1 MEEKPN
7 EPAFPENETVC
18 YDNVSAMDMTIARNM
33 AMTIAI
39 KLQCALGA
47 NGFGADRQLVVGR
60 IFDMLQR
67 QSLRRDRSCGAF
79 AQRSRHFSCKPVE
92 ERLPI
97 PTCTQPLTRSAP
109 YCVQTRRRRSRSRRG
124 PIPRSA
130 YGTAPHRHA
139 VVDKRPLRYATPIR
153 GLHLAYG
160 GAARIRGGER
170 AEIVQADRHR
180 SGFVHGFEVKF
191 IVDMQYEV
199 SGTRSTSLDLSAIR
213 YT

>member
-92 ERLPI
+92 GTFADTDLHAAVDEERTIL
-97 PTCTQPLTRSAP
+97 RANASATITK
-109 YCVQTRRRRSRSRRG
+109 QTRPDSTVGVRYRSPSSCRRR
-124 PIPRSA
+124 
-130 YGTAPHRHA
+130 
-139 VVDKRPLRYATPIR
+139 
-153 GLHLAYG
+153 
-160 GAARIRGGER
+160 
-170 AEIVQADRHR
+170 
-180 SGFVHGFEVKF
+180 
-191 IVDMQYEV
+191 
-199 SGTRSTSLDLSAIR
+199 
-213 YT
+213 

>member
-92 ERLPI
+92 GTFADTDLHAAVDEGAHHIAVSYTHLTLPTI
-97 PTCTQPLTRSAP
+97 A
-109 YCVQTRRRRSRSRRG
+109 
-124 PIPRSA
+124 
-130 YGTAPHRHA
+130 
-139 VVDKRPLRYATPIR
+139 
-153 GLHLAYG
+153 
-160 GAARIRGGER
+160 
-170 AEIVQADRHR
+170 
-180 SGFVHGFEVKF
+180 
-191 IVDMQYEV
+191 
-199 SGTRSTSLDLSAIR
+199 
-213 YT
+213 

>member
-1 MEEKPN
+1 M
-7 EPAFPENETVC
+7 ASARTASWSSAGYSIC
-18 YDNVSAMDMTIARNM
+18 SSVSP
-33 AMTIAI
+33 
-39 KLQCALGA
+39 
-47 NGFGADRQLVVGR
+47 
-60 IFDMLQR
+60 
-67 QSLRRDRSCGAF
+67 CGAIG
-79 AQRSRHFSCKPVE
+79 PVE
-92 ERLPI
+92 PSRSGAAIFPANQSRERLPI

-160 GAARIRGGER
+160 GAARIWGGER

-199 SGTRSTSLDLSAIR
+199 SGTGSTSLDLSAIR

>member
-60 IFDMLQR
+60 IFDMPQR

-92 ERLPI
+92 GTFADTDLHAAVDEGAHHIACKRVGDDHEADEARFHGRVRYRSPI
-97 PTCTQPLTRSAP
+97 VMPSSISVRCG
-109 YCVQTRRRRSRSRRG
+109 TRRQYAVFTSRMVVPPGFGVANEPKSCRPIVIAAASFMALRS
-124 PIPRSA
+124 
-130 YGTAPHRHA
+130 
-139 VVDKRPLRYATPIR
+139 
-153 GLHLAYG
+153 
-160 GAARIRGGER
+160 
-170 AEIVQADRHR
+170 
-180 SGFVHGFEVKF
+180 KF

-199 SGTRSTSLDLSAIR
+199 SGTRVHLA
-213 YT
+213 

>member
-67 QSLRRDRSCGAF
+67 QS
-79 AQRSRHFSCKPVE
+79 FS
-92 ERLPI
+92 
-97 PTCTQPLTRSAP
+97 
-109 YCVQTRRRRSRSRRG
+109 
-124 PIPRSA
+124 
-130 YGTAPHRHA
+130 
-139 VVDKRPLRYATPIR
+139 VDDCPA
-153 GLHLAYG
+153 LAY
-160 GAARIRGGER
+160 
-170 AEIVQADRHR
+170 IVQKLPNILH
-180 SGFVHGFEVKF
+180 
-191 IVDMQYEV
+191 
-199 SGTRSTSLDLSAIR
+199 AIQPVIPD
-213 YT
+213 TKGK